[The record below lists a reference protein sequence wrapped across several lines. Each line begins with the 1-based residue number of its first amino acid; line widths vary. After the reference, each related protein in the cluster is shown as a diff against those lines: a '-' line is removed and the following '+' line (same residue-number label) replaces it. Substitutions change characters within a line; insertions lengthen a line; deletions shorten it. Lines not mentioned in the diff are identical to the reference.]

1 MNNKHFFDSF
11 YNKPGLY
18 YGNGIRPEF
27 ETFIKT
33 LNSQEYFALDL
44 GCGEGR
50 YSLYLSNLVKS
61 VTSVDSSLV
70 GINKLRTLVN
80 KKKQNIIAI
89 CDDVNASKFPIDKFD
104 LVVMAT
110 LLDHLDKEE
119 QQNLM
124 IKVYNSL
131 KIGGRVYA
139 NVFTTHDPGYE
150 KTRKKSFQN
159 NSKISETSSAIK
171 HYFEP
176 SELKSLFMKFDILEY
191 SEFIEEDISHGPVHN
206 HGWAYIIAQ
215 KKSPGNGKG
224 VCTS

>member
-1 MNNKHFFDSF
+1 MNNKNFFDNF

-27 ETFIKT
+27 EAFINK
-33 LNSQEYFALDL
+33 LNCQEYFVLDL

-61 VTSVDSSLV
+61 ITSVDSSLV
-70 GINKLRTLVN
+70 GINKLRTLIDKN
-80 KKKQNIIAI
+80 KQNIIAI
-89 CDDVNASKFPIDKFD
+89 CDDVNSSQFPIDKFD

-124 IKVYNSL
+124 VKVYNSL
-131 KIGGRVYA
+131 KIGGKVYA
-139 NVFTTHDPGYE
+139 NVFTTYDPGYE
-150 KTRKKSFQN
+150 KTRKKAFQT

-171 HYFEP
+171 HYFET
-176 SELKSLFMKFDILEY
+176 SELKSLFTKFDILEY
-191 SEFIEEDISHGPVHN
+191 CEFIEEDISHGPVHN
-206 HGWAYIIAQ
+206 HGWAYIIAE
-215 KKSPGNGKG
+215 K
-224 VCTS
+224 TSG